1 MGDNMKYNHGK
12 KYNVTLFNGGLGYNN
27 ITPKKIIEA
36 YDTFATS
43 EQSIFLT
50 AEIFNRD
57 EFKISDAIN
66 FFALFKHSEEFRMTD
81 EEKLFALYSFEETL
95 KANDKES
102 VSAFIELL
110 EKFKV
115 LETDLNLK
123 AFFEKEETLKVS
135 EKPFNFAYIKQNDS
149 VKVQDNQKVLVLLSL
164 LDKFYMKDK
173 DPDKAISDFVVGVQD
188 DKDNA
193 YDWLLPFDLIVDW
206 RSSSL
211 QIMPQSESDYIDQP
225 YMDGSIIENT
235 TYKNRSFTFVGYSE
249 LGLTIAEKEE
259 LKRDIARIL
268 DSTKKQSKKLT
279 FQRSS
284 TAFDVK
290 YSGSAVIEEAPS
302 FIKATIPLECSPYGY
317 PLFEQE
323 VEGSGLIVNNGD
335 KESGCVHYI
344 TGAITNPSFKLGQI
358 TYKWNGTVPYGSTLV
373 INHNDYTCYLI
384 DKHGNKTNAITKLT
398 GAFQSIPAK
407 QSMNITAYND
417 LPNRLLTKL
426 KEQIL
431 WMGD

>member
-1 MGDNMKYNHGK
+1 MKYNHRK
-12 KYNVTLFNGGLGYNN
+12 KYNVNLFKDGLGYNG
-27 ITPKKIIEA
+27 ITPKKIIEI
-36 YDTFATS
+36 YDTFKFS
-43 EQSIFLT
+43 EGEIILT
-50 AEIFNRD
+50 AQIFNRD
-57 EFKISDAIN
+57 DFKVSDAIN
-66 FFALFKHSEEFRMTD
+66 FFALFKHSDEFNLTD
-81 EEKLFALYSFEETL
+81 EEKLFALYSFNETL
-95 KANDKES
+95 KLSDK
-102 VSAFIELL
+102 
-110 EKFKV
+110 KFV
-115 LETDLNLK
+115 T
-123 AFFEKEETLKVS
+123 AFFEILDKFNVLESNLDLSVFFDKKDNFNLS
-135 EKPFNFAYIKQNDS
+135 ESTFNLVNIKQNDII
-149 VKVQDNQKVLVLLSL
+149 KINDDKEVLALLSL

-173 DPDKAISDFVVGVQD
+173 DPDKAISDFIVGVQD

-235 TYKNRSFTFVGYSE
+235 TYKNRSFNFVGYSE

-268 DSTKKQSKKLT
+268 DSTKKHSKKLT

-284 TAFDVK
+284 TSFDVK

-302 FIKATIPLECSPYGY
+302 FIKATIPFECSPYGY

-323 VEGSGLIVNNGD
+323 VEGSGLLVNNGD

-344 TGAITNPSFKLGQI
+344 YGAITNPSFKLGQI
-358 TYKWNGTVPYGSTLV
+358 TYKWNGTVPLGSTLV
-373 INHNDYTCYLI
+373 INHNDYTCYLM

-407 QSMNITAYND
+407 QSVNITAYND
-417 LPNRLLTKL
+417 LSSKLLTKF